1 MWHARPATQWHA
13 QCALMQCVASLRK
26 TFNEIGV
33 NKLTTETWRHVA
45 RMRFDSLLYL
55 ALLQNVRLPLKV
67 GLKSGALAILG
78 CIKITAGGTPISNI
92 LGCLHAV
99 VF

>member
-1 MWHARPATQWHA
+1 MATCGKDA
-13 QCALMQCVASLRK
+13 
-26 TFNEIGV
+26 
-33 NKLTTETWRHVA
+33 
-45 RMRFDSLLYL
+45 
-55 ALLQNVRLPLKV
+55 VRLAAILGVAAKRATTTKV

-78 CIKITAGGTPISNI
+78 CIKITAGGMPISNI